1 MNNVDTSPSWV
12 LQASLWIA
20 QFLVAAMFLMGAVMK
35 LTTPIDQLS
44 QMMPWTGQVD
54 PMLVYATGVFDGLGG
69 IGILLPALTRI
80 MPRLTVYAAV
90 GCFAL
95 QACALAF
102 HISRGEGMMM
112 GPVNVLL
119 GALAAFVVWGR
130 WRAAPIQAR

>member
-1 MNNVDTSPSWV
+1 MNNVDAKPSWV
-12 LQASLWIA
+12 LQAGLWIA
-20 QFLVAAMFLMGAVMK
+20 QVLVAAMFLMGAVMK
-35 LTTPIDQLS
+35 LTMPIDKLS

-80 MPRLTVYAAV
+80 MPRLTVYAAM

-95 QACALAF
+95 QVCALVF
-102 HISRGEGMMM
+102 HISRGEGATV
-112 GPVNVLL
+112 GPINVLL

-130 WRAAPIQAR
+130 LRAAPIQAR